1 MEPCIDVCD
10 GWHLQLKYF
19 KRKRRER
26 HTARTVSV
34 IRLTH
39 VQECWDVAVSAPLFV
54 NYSLYTQPVIFFF
67 QWSHIHWRSWIE
79 AVRDAAGEGV
89 AINHWRTKLWLWL
102 IVCVCVTRMHEQHSP
117 WLINVMVLAFTC
129 TSAQFLSPF
138 SCSPKCRV
146 PTGDIQPPWELEVS
160 CRGEHSISPPHF
172 AICSFTSAF
181 ITFLLYI
188 FTWRN
193 SQVYTTFHY
202 IITLRIELLLSLTT
216 VLIYTYPQRH
226 HLMQNLSPLLF
237 TTIYDF
243 KFGENMPIYQF
254 LK

>member
-54 NYSLYTQPVIFFF
+54 NYSLYTQPVIFIF

-102 IVCVCVTRMHEQHSP
+102 IVCVCVWHACMSSTRHDLLM
-117 WLINVMVLAFTC
+117 WWYW
-129 TSAQFLSPF
+129 LSPALQLNSSPLSLAAQNAECRLEIF
-138 SCSPKCRV
+138 SLPESWRCHA
-146 PTGDIQPPWELEVS
+146 EVS
-160 CRGEHSISPPHF
+160 IPFPPHTLQYVV
-172 AICSFTSAF
+172 SPQLSSHSYFTYSPDA
-181 ITFLLYI
+181 
-188 FTWRN
+188 
-193 SQVYTTFHY
+193 
-202 IITLRIELLLSLTT
+202 T
-216 VLIYTYPQRH
+216 VRSTQH
-226 HLMQNLSPLLF
+226 F
-237 TTIYDF
+237 TT
-243 KFGENMPIYQF
+243 
-254 LK
+254 